1 MVIKIVKGHVFPV
14 DTLKN
19 TCTYTL
25 KHATCQRKKHSSA
38 VTHTHTPPLGT
49 LGPYKIEKSAWS
61 AKQGV

>member
-38 VTHTHTPPLGT
+38 VTHTHTHPFGHFRPL
-49 LGPYKIEKSAWS
+49 
-61 AKQGV
+61 